1 MASKVNMEKI
11 AHYAF
16 MAFVLIAI
24 IAGLVIGAWAYSV
37 QNTFY
42 SYPYTFNSANVGN
55 GVANANS
62 YILLIMLILGIIV
75 GLVSVTAKEVQP
87 FLIATIAL
95 VVASLSNVWG
105 SLATIHNILPYWA
118 TAILNYVVA
127 FVAPA
132 AVLLAIKAVF
142 ALERK

>member
-1 MASKVNMEKI
+1 MEKI

-16 MAFVLIAI
+16 LAFVIIAI
-24 IAGLVIGAWAYSV
+24 VAGIVIGAWAYSV
-37 QNTFY
+37 NT
-42 SYPYTFNSANVGN
+42 SLPYPLNMTGN
-55 GVANANS
+55 VANANS
-62 YILLIMLILGIIV
+62 YILLIMVILGIIV
-75 GLVSVTAKEVQP
+75 GLISVTAKEVQP

-95 VVASLSNVWG
+95 VAASLVQVWQP
-105 SLATIHNILPYWA
+105 LDTISNILGYWA
-118 TAILNYVVA
+118 TLILDYIVA

>member
-1 MASKVNMEKI
+1 MASELGMEKI

-24 IAGLVIGAWAYSV
+24 VAGLGIGAWAYSV
-37 QNTFY
+37 NNT
-42 SYPYTFNSANVGN
+42 YPLGLYNTDVS
-55 GVANANS
+55 NANS

-75 GLVSVTAKEVQP
+75 GLISVTAKEVQQ
-87 FLIATIAL
+87 FLLAAVAL
-95 VVASLSNVWG
+95 IVASLARVWDPLG
-105 SLATIHNILPYWA
+105 TINAILPYWA
-118 TAILNYVVA
+118 TGILNYLVA

-142 ALERK
+142 AIERSK